1 MIGQIGDQCIIRDWN
16 LKKPKKW
23 KPKPG
28 EDPHS
33 QPWQKIEFS
42 SLFFG
47 RNMETEE
54 EEIK

>member
-1 MIGQIGDQCIIRDWN
+1 MIGHIGVKCIIRDWN
-16 LKKPKKW
+16 LKKPKEW

-47 RNMETEE
+47 RNVETEE